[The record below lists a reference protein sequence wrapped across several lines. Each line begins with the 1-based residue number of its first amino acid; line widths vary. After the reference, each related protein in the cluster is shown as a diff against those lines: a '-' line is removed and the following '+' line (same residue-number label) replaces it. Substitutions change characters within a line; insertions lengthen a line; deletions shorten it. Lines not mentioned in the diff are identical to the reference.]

1 MSATTAVG
9 FKWLDLLEKEF
20 DKSFVSIDQQSRNVA
35 EEFDLDEM
43 YDTQRRLLA
52 NLGNHTL
59 KISFC

>member
-1 MSATTAVG
+1 MTATTTAG

-35 EEFDLDEM
+35 EEFDLGEM

-52 NLGNHTL
+52 NLGNY
-59 KISFC
+59 